1 MPRRSRVVIAN
12 TTLLIGVVLV
22 SGVAAGAVSFLLGQP
37 ILRGNGFVPAQG
49 YPIVSITDPAAA
61 RAILGT
67 GMYLALI
74 AVFAFAVGQIT
85 RRAGAAIAIVLGL
98 LYGPA
103 IVSLLLQEP
112 LQETVQKLSPMMA
125 GLAILGLLYGPAILS
140 LLLQEPLQETVQ
152 KLSPMMAGLAIQSTV
167 ERADNV
173 PIGGLAGLGVA
184 AAWTAVAVLAALWL
198 VRRHD
203 V

>member
-37 ILRGNGFVPAQG
+37 ILHGNGFVPAQG

-74 AVFAFAVGQIT
+74 AVLAFAVGQIT
-85 RRAGAAIAIVLGL
+85 RRAGSAIAIVLGL

-125 GLAILGLLYGPAILS
+125 GLAI
-140 LLLQEPLQETVQ
+140 
-152 KLSPMMAGLAIQSTV
+152 QSTV

-173 PIGGLAGLGVA
+173 PIGGAGRPGRRRGVDGRRSSRRPVA
-184 AAWTAVAVLAALWL
+184 RPTTRRLTTEDGGGEGNTARTRTPQ
-198 VRRHD
+198 VRACG
-203 V
+203 